1 MKIHDIITE
10 MTAGAVASVA
20 MPMTP
25 GTKPSQARKA
35 VDPFGYGPNSKKARK
50 TDKKESKKQPGY
62 PNVIKRVYDEN

>member
-62 PNVIKRVYDEN
+62 PNVIKRVYNEN